1 VRSVGVSWLLV
12 SFAVHTAAAGRLTQ
26 AQLEKLH
33 AQRVQW
39 MKQRASLPALGVYED
54 FRAVLTH
61 AAAPRADLLKAAQ
74 EARARIVFASGEDD
88 PAGGILLLPLPS
100 DGSAGIAVSGESA
113 ARRNRSR
120 EYPAEAMGAQM
131 LLDPERIANWDRVL
145 STMAAS
151 AVAFSD
157 PGGANPKWNALADAF
172 RTTSVHILAHEFS
185 AAQVE
190 ASLAAGRS
198 YVANDWLCDPTGF
211 AFFAANNLG
220 VFDIG
225 DTVPTGLAGP
235 TQIEALLP
243 TAAKIKLIRNGAVAA
258 QAEDAKFSYTA
269 REEGAYRLEAWLS
282 AGGRDWLWIVSNPIY
297 VGGTPDLQ
305 IPSAAVPP
313 EVELRA
319 GIDYVDGAEADADK
333 HRLDLYLPKGKT
345 NFPILFFVH
354 GGSWRTGDRSLYRA
368 LGNRY
373 ARAGIAVA
381 IPSYRLMPANPH
393 PAQIEDIAAA
403 FAWVHKHAAGFGGDT
418 RRIYLSGH
426 SAGGHLV
433 SLLATDP
440 RYLEKYDLASDAIRG
455 VISISGVYDVR
466 DTPAF
471 VYDGDRSAASP
482 LDLIHSCLTRTTHS
496 LCASPEPPFL
506 IAYCQ
511 WDYLSLPKQARDF
524 DAALKKAFIPVQL
537 IYIPQE
543 SHISEIISAAAGD
556 SQLERAILSFVQ

>member
-1 VRSVGVSWLLV
+1 MRGVGVFSLLV
-12 SFAVHTAAAGRLTQ
+12 SFAVHTVADGRLTQ

-39 MKQRASLPALGVYED
+39 MKQRARLPALGIYED

-74 EARARIVFASGEDD
+74 EARARIVFASGEND
-88 PAGGILLLPLPS
+88 PAGGVLLLPLPL
-100 DGSAGIAVSGESA
+100 DGSAGTPVSGEPAA
-113 ARRNRSR
+113 ARKRSR

-131 LLDPERIANWDRVL
+131 PLDPGRIANWDRAL
-145 STMAAS
+145 SAKAAP
-151 AVAFSD
+151 AIAFSD

-172 RTTSVHILAHEFS
+172 RTTSVHILAREFS
-185 AAQVE
+185 AADVE
-190 ASLAAGRS
+190 ASLAAGHS

-220 VFDIG
+220 VFDMG

-258 QAEDAKFSYTA
+258 QAEDSKFSYTVKD
-269 REEGAYRLEAWLS
+269 EGTYRLEAWLS

-297 VGGTPDLQ
+297 VGGTVDLR

-333 HRLDLYLPKGKT
+333 HRLDLYLPKGKA
-345 NFPILFFVH
+345 NFPILLFVH
-354 GGSWRTGDRSLYRA
+354 GGYWRTGDRSLYRA

-403 FAWVHKHAAGFGGDT
+403 FAWVHSHAAGFGGDAH
-418 RRIYLSGH
+418 RIYLSGH

-433 SLLATDP
+433 SLLATDR
-440 RYLEKYDLASDAIRG
+440 RYLEKYDLASDAVRG

-482 LDLIHSCLTRTTHS
+482 LALVQACLTRTTHPP
-496 LCASPEPPFL
+496 CAFSGPPFL

-511 WDYLSLPKQARDF
+511 WDYLTLPKQARDF
-524 DAALKKAFIPVQL
+524 EAALKKAFNPVQL
-537 IYIPQE
+537 VYIPQE
-543 SHISEIISAAAGD
+543 SHISEIVSAAADD
-556 SQLERAILSFVQ
+556 SPLERAILSFVQ